1 MNGGTAVLVL
11 SRKNQESIVVADVG
25 GREPRL
31 KVTVLESRNGSVR
44 LGFEAHTDL
53 LIHRWEVWERI
64 LAGGPTERPVV
75 IVP

>member
-1 MNGGTAVLVL
+1 MLVL
-11 SRKNQESIVVADVG
+11 SRKNLESIVVAESG

-44 LGFEAHTDL
+44 LSFEARSDL

-64 LAGGPTERPVV
+64 LADGPTERPVV
-75 IVP
+75 SVP